1 MHAVWLH
8 PDPYTSVYIPSTI
21 DQPTQH
27 SHTCASP
34 ISSAAASSTATSS
47 STSSSSSSPPAL
59 SLSLEDL
66 KTKFPRATVTTTMQ
80 CAGNRR
86 AGLNRVKPAQGLAW
100 DCGAIGTAVWTG
112 VWLRDVLAEVGVDA
126 AAAKR
131 GGLKHVQFLPLDPP
145 YDASIPMRQALDE
158 DGDVLLAFEMN
169 GEELTREHG
178 YGHTS

>member
-1 MHAVWLH
+1 
-8 PDPYTSVYIPSTI
+8 
-21 DQPTQH
+21 
-27 SHTCASP
+27 
-34 ISSAAASSTATSS
+34 
-47 STSSSSSSPPAL
+47 
-59 SLSLEDL
+59 
-66 KTKFPRATVTTTMQ
+66 MQ

-112 VWLRDVLAEVGVDA
+112 VWLRDVLAAVGVDA

-178 YGHTS
+178 YGHTTASIGRDIYDSSTAVGYTVYILSYGAREVSTISNELRILCRIPTSSS